1 VARVNG
7 AALAALA
14 LGPSVPREV
23 EMENIRLE
31 ADTTLRW
38 KKNPEP
44 DVAGYRIV
52 WRSTTAADWEHFRDV
67 GDVARETLVGI
78 SKDNF
83 QFGLQA
89 YDRDG
94 NLSVAAY
101 PKPYRPLL
109 TAPERSAVQSTPAA
123 R

>member
-1 VARVNG
+1 VARVNA

-38 KKNPEP
+38 KRNPEP

-52 WRSTTAADWEHFRDV
+52 WRSTTAADWEHSRDV
-67 GDVARETLVGI
+67 GDVARATLDGI
-78 SKDNF
+78 SKDDY
-83 QFGLQA
+83 QFGVQA
-89 YDRDG
+89 YDREG

-101 PKPYRPLL
+101 PRPYRPL
-109 TAPERSAVQSTPAA
+109 PPPPPK
-123 R
+123 

>member
-1 VARVNG
+1 MFSISTS
-7 AALAALA
+7 LA
-14 LGPSVPREV
+14 LGPSIPREV

-67 GDVARETLVGI
+67 GDVTRETLVGV
-78 SKDNF
+78 SKDNY

-101 PKPYRPLL
+101 PKPYRPLPPPL
-109 TAPERSAVQSTPAA
+109 APAK
-123 R
+123 